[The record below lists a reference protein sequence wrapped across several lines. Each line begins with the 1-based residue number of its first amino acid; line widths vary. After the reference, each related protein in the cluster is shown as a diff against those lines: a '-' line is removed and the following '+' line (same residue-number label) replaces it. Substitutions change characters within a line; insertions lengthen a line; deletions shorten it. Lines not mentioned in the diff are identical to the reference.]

1 MKSTVKIVKR
11 KQGEDEND
19 LKTAQHQKS
28 VERATREVVS
38 TVKGWISELKQR
50 KSGQSHSFAP
60 LPAIGINQASD
71 LSHNEIS

>member
-19 LKTAQHQKS
+19 LKTAQPEKS
-28 VERATREVVS
+28 VERTTRDVVS

-50 KSGQSHSFAP
+50 KRSQSHSFSP
-60 LPAIGINQASD
+60 LPPIGINQTSE
-71 LSHNEIS
+71 LRHNEIS

>member
-19 LKTAQHQKS
+19 LKTTKPQKS
-28 VERATREVVS
+28 VELATREVVS

-50 KSGQSHSFAP
+50 KRGQSHSFAP
-60 LPAIGINQASD
+60 LPPIGISPASE
-71 LSHNEIS
+71 LSHNEIG